1 MSIAKY
7 LRTPP
12 FLGVLKITP
21 EENCPPVRVTAWIRI
36 SVRIRAGWQFSS
48 GAIFLEPFFAGRL
61 RATASDI

>member
-21 EENCPPVRVTAWIRI
+21 EENCPPVRVRAWIRI
-36 SVRIRAGWQFSS
+36 SVRVRAGW
-48 GAIFLEPFFAGRL
+48 
-61 RATASDI
+61 